1 MTNLIKK
8 KERNDGFAES
18 NASPP
23 CVGHAFMNAK
33 PDPYE
38 SFESCNDCGDS
49 LNLGQRILNSKRV
62 QGSKLCGPCYQ
73 KAHEARKNGKIVA
86 HDGKEYEGKQP
97 RRTESERRERE
108 RERRKHWKE
117 TNHVMFSRALKRDV
131 LFNEYGNEMRKHWKE
146 NEHVVKSKALK
157 RDVPFKEYGKELR
170 TNYEATG
177 HVVKSNALGGR
188 NVPFKEYGRSV

>member
-38 SFESCNDCGDS
+38 SFESCNDCGES

-62 QGSKLCGPCYQ
+62 QGSKLCGRCYQ
-73 KAHEARKNGKIVA
+73 KEHEAWGFTSVA
-86 HDGKEYEGKQP
+86 
-97 RRTESERRERE
+97 
-108 RERRKHWKE
+108 
-117 TNHVMFSRALKRDV
+117 
-131 LFNEYGNEMRKHWKE
+131 
-146 NEHVVKSKALK
+146 
-157 RDVPFKEYGKELR
+157 ELLG
-170 TNYEATG
+170 TG
-177 HVVKSNALGGR
+177 AGAGAGAGMVTVSISCWSASALGNCAEISGS
-188 NVPFKEYGRSV
+188 PPTSATFM

>member
-62 QGSKLCGPCYQ
+62 QGSKLCGPCHQ
-73 KAHEARKNGKIVA
+73 KELKAWKNGEFVA

-97 RRTESERRERE
+97 RRTESERRERK
-108 RERRKHWKE
+108 RERRK
-117 TNHVMFSRALKRDV
+117 A
-131 LFNEYGNEMRKHWKE
+131 
-146 NEHVVKSKALK
+146 
-157 RDVPFKEYGKELR
+157 
-170 TNYEATG
+170 
-177 HVVKSNALGGR
+177 KSNRKWHPTGPRRQEKAGNGGR
-188 NVPFKEYGRSV
+188 GKATRTFHNGKS